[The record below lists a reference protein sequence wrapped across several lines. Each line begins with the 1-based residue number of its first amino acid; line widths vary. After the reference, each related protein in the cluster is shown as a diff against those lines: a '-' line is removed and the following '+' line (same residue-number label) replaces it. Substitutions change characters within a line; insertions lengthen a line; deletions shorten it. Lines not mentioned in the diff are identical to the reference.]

1 MSEHETLEEDF
12 IDAEESPEDTA
23 APASDEKPEKKK
35 GDGKD
40 KRGREV
46 SKMSFYWRPHYAKVE
61 ELRDLIPRFKEF
73 YYQKKQENPDL
84 REKDVID
91 SFDAELAASGRI
103 FNPWPSTLRGWRKRW
118 DADIALK
125 MRDAKALLR
134 PEQRMIQTR
143 DEAGALMLPSDE
155 QMEGAAMNLGAEL
168 MNDAMTML
176 KGDQV
181 NEDLYEDEVLIKR
194 RNYALNVF
202 NFVMRSVHKKS
213 ELKLKANQEKRET
226 ASWMMDMVRAS
237 AAGKITKD
245 DFKLMRDSIGGA
257 VPQAYEQPP
266 VVTNN

>member
-1 MSEHETLEEDF
+1 MLDMSEHGTLEEDF
-12 IDAEESPEDTA
+12 VDAPEVPEDT
-23 APASDEKPEKKK
+23 PASETPEKKK

-46 SKMSFYWRPHYAKVE
+46 SKMSFYWRPHYSKVE

-84 REKDVID
+84 REKDVMD
-91 SFDAELAASGRI
+91 AFDIELSGSKRE

-143 DEAGALMLPSDE
+143 NDEGALIIPDDG

-176 KGDQV
+176 KGDQM

-202 NFVMRSVHKKS
+202 NFVMRSVHSKS
-213 ELKLKANQEKRET
+213 ALKLKANQEKRET
-226 ASWMMDMVRAS
+226 ASWLMDMVRAS
-237 AAGKITKD
+237 AAGKITKE
-245 DFKLMRDSIGGA
+245 DFQLMRDSVGA
-257 VPQAYEQPP
+257 AQQPNYEQPTM
-266 VVTNN
+266 VTNN